1 MRKLKITDIRRKT
14 ERLQSKSHS
23 PVDFKCKIFSNDLSE
38 LSDCM
43 RIYLMLPAGQSVL
56 RKFGL
61 KLSYWRRR
69 GKLIMFTLQLSNNS
83 MSGGGQARIS
93 KR

>member
-1 MRKLKITDIRRKT
+1 
-14 ERLQSKSHS
+14 
-23 PVDFKCKIFSNDLSE
+23 
-38 LSDCM
+38 
-43 RIYLMLPAGQSVL
+43 MLPAGQSVL